1 MHRST
6 VTVLLCTLCLA
17 ALGAVNFHFSIISL
31 QSPPSN
37 DPKRIYLIHADE
49 LRYDRWSN
57 NDAQVPASTVTVPI
71 SSSLPIPSKPGDMC
85 VWYRATRS
93 RSPAIKGITM
103 VISR

>member
-31 QSPPSN
+31 QSPPMSCVTTAGAIMML
-37 DPKRIYLIHADE
+37 KCLQA
-49 LRYDRWSN
+49 RYSLSTT
-57 NDAQVPASTVTVPI
+57 APASTVTVPI

-93 RSPAIKGITM
+93 RSPAIKGIM
-103 VISR
+103 MAISR